1 MLAKQQTATLL
12 YAALFGSSLVQAAFP
27 TCITS
32 CIRQNGCPP
41 TDVDCMCKKV
51 SGNFLSDVVVCMNQ
65 WCSSDTTLADLVG
78 PIQSSCDIPK
88 SALQAAEGKSGFDT
102 GSSSESGSDSG
113 SSSDEEKPTSTG
125 GSSTAKPSV
134 IMSVGSPNK
143 IDGPSSSAS
152 GPVPTGSATKGS
164 ASSVVLSDT
173 TAVAGPAPT
182 ASESLLVA
190 ATTLTSSAAAS
201 ASTDSSSSSSS
212 STSSTS
218 SSSSDDEDSSAQ
230 GSNGTPGSAPSGDS
244 TEEGSASSSQAS
256 LLAAVLAV
264 GAAMAFGW

>member
-32 CIRQNGCPP
+32 CVRQNGCPP

-51 SGNFLSDVVVCMNQ
+51 SGSFLSDVVVCMNQ
-65 WCSSDTTLADLVG
+65 WCSSDTTLADLTG
-78 PIQSSCDIPK
+78 PIQSNCDIPK
-88 SALQAAEGKSGFDT
+88 SALQAAEGKAGFDT
-102 GSSSESGSDSG
+102 GSSSGSDSDS
-113 SSSDEEKPTSTG
+113 SSSDEKPTSTS

-143 IDGPSSSAS
+143 IDGPSSSTS
-152 GPVPTGSATKGS
+152 GPAPTGSATKGS

-201 ASTDSSSSSSS
+201 TPTGSSSSSA
-212 STSSTS
+212 S

-264 GAAMAFGW
+264 GATMAFGW

>member
-32 CIRQNGCPP
+32 CVRQNGCPP

-51 SGNFLSDVVVCMNQ
+51 SGSFLSDVVVCMNQ
-65 WCSSDTTLADLVG
+65 WCSSDTTLAELVN

-88 SALQAAEGKSGFDT
+88 SALQSAESKAGFET
-102 GSSSESGSDSG
+102 GSI
-113 SSSDEEKPTSTG
+113 SSSDSDSDSSDDEKPTSTG

-134 IMSVGSPNK
+134 IMSVGAPYK
-143 IDGPSSSAS
+143 IDGPSSSTS
-152 GPVPTGSATKGS
+152 GPAPTGSATKGS

-190 ATTLTSSAAAS
+190 ATTFTSSGAAS
-201 ASTDSSSSSSS
+201 TPTSTASSSS
-212 STSSTS
+212 STSSSSS

-230 GSNGTPGSAPSGDS
+230 GSDGTPGSAPSGDS
-244 TEEGSASSSQAS
+244 TEEGSASTSQAS